1 MVLWLWLVLWGAAF
15 VVKESEEI
23 RFDLLTASVGR
34 RPRIAMGI
42 VVALAL
48 VVLYG
53 ASLKASF
60 DYVTFMKV
68 EKSSYLKIRM
78 DWLFSIFLVFLVA
91 VIVRY
96 VWLLW
101 HLAARARSGGAG
113 PDRDQLGPV
122 SAAFAYALA
131 VIVALSLLGL
141 PVGHAM
147 IAGSILYL
155 WAKGLD
161 MGTAAEQL
169 LNGMYTS
176 YVLLAIPLFILA
188 AEFMNSGSIMDR
200 LLRFC
205 NALVGRWRGGL
216 AQVNVL
222 QSIVFASMSGSAL
235 ADAAGSGKIM
245 QTLMT
250 RDGKY
255 PAAYA
260 AALSAASSVIG
271 PIIPPSIPLVL
282 YALVSDTSIGF
293 LFLAGVVPGILL
305 GLVQMGLIAAT
316 AKRRN
321 FPVEERVPLRELP
334 RITREAFPAL
344 MMPVILLGCLY
355 SGITTPTEAAAAA
368 AAYALL
374 VSAFLY
380 RSLSWADV
388 YQSLARSARITI
400 SIGMLIA
407 GALVFNYVVTA
418 ENIPKALAAFLK
430 GYELSPLAFLLVVNL
445 LLLAL
450 GCFLEGT
457 TILLII
463 IPVLLPTA
471 QALGVDPV
479 HFGVVAVMNIMIGLI
494 TPPYGLLLFMMVK
507 IAEVPLRDLVR
518 EVLPFLAVMIGAL
531 ALITFVPDLVL
542 VPAEAPRLQGLK
554 HAGPRRRRHVVG
566 RRARD
571 APGMGGLAHA
581 RAHAR
586 APRHPGLPARLAL
599 DRGLGR
605 AVVFRSCTRPRDS
618 PPSRAGPTSSGSTI
632 RARGRAR

>member
-1 MVLWLWLVLWGAAF
+1 
-15 VVKESEEI
+15 
-23 RFDLLTASVGR
+23 
-34 RPRIAMGI
+34 
-42 VVALAL
+42 
-48 VVLYG
+48 
-53 ASLKASF
+53 
-60 DYVTFMKV
+60 
-68 EKSSYLKIRM
+68 
-78 DWLFSIFLVFLVA
+78 
-91 VIVRY
+91 
-96 VWLLW
+96 
-101 HLAARARSGGAG
+101 
-113 PDRDQLGPV
+113 V
-122 SAAFAYALA
+122 STAFAYALA
-131 VIVALSLLGL
+131 AIVALSLLGL

-155 WAKGLD
+155 YVKGLD

-205 NALVGRWRGGL
+205 NALVGRFRGGL
-216 AQVNVL
+216 AQVNVV

-255 PAAYA
+255 TAAFA
-260 AALSAASSVIG
+260 AALTAASSVIG

-293 LFLAGVVPGILL
+293 LFLAGLVPGILL
-305 GLVQMGLIAAT
+305 GLVQMGLIAVT
-316 AKRRN
+316 ARRRN

-355 SGITTPTEAAAAA
+355 SGITTPTEAAAVA
-368 AAYALL
+368 AAYALV
-374 VSAFLY
+374 VSALLY
-380 RSLSWADV
+380 RSISWRDV
-388 YQSLARSARITI
+388 YHSLDRSARITI

-445 LLLAL
+445 LLLVL
-450 GCFLEGT
+450 GCLLEGT
-457 TILLII
+457 TILLVIV
-463 IPVLLPTA
+463 PVLLPTA

-507 IAEVPLRDLVR
+507 IAEVPLR
-518 EVLPFLAVMIGAL
+518 
-531 ALITFVPDLVL
+531 TWC
-542 VPAEAPRLQGLK
+542 
-554 HAGPRRRRHVVG
+554 
-566 RRARD
+566 ARSS
-571 APGMGGLAHA
+571 
-581 RAHAR
+581 
-586 APRHPGLPARLAL
+586 
-599 DRGLGR
+599 
-605 AVVFRSCTRPRDS
+605 RSWL
-618 PPSRAGPTSSGSTI
+618 
-632 RARGRAR
+632 